1 MRNLFWSALSPQRL
15 HRSSSGGRQVRFA
28 AAALV
33 LVPLH
38 GCGSG
43 SAATPEQAGAE
54 SSIPGPTLEGPN
66 VIRYPLG
73 PYKFK
78 NPRRYITQGE
88 RHSSGSCA
96 YVASGTMPAEAVE
109 VQEIVIAED
118 PDTCRYLVVGGR
130 RGAAVRQ
137 PAHT

>member
-1 MRNLFWSALSPQRL
+1 M
-15 HRSSSGGRQVRFA
+15 A
-28 AAALV
+28 AAAAPVLALV
-33 LVPLH
+33 A

-43 SAATPEQAGAE
+43 SERAPEQAGAE
-54 SSIPGPTLEGPN
+54 SAIPGPTLEGPN

-96 YVASGTMPAEAVE
+96 YVASGTMPADAVE
-109 VQEIVIAED
+109 MQEIVIAED
-118 PDTCRYLVVGGR
+118 PDTCRYLVVGGEP
-130 RGAAVRQ
+130 Q
-137 PAHT
+137 